1 VVAIKSRASI
11 YELYDW
17 VEHLRRA
24 LPIDAAI
31 RTVSG
36 SLEKVDGEDHY
47 VLASELAQLLC
58 EAGRY
63 AEALQVLDGMM
74 QRYPDDVR
82 AAMRK
87 ATNYL
92 YFLEDLEEALECINA
107 AIQRAYRTGFFRR
120 EALGNKA
127 RILLKLGRGDELSDV
142 LEEIMSLQIV
152 KGIPDIGRE
161 RDFVDRAPPGLIRKG
176 VLDRYNEFRP
186 KRLEDTSEDEP
197 PRYEPP
203 DDAA

>member
-1 VVAIKSRASI
+1 MVAIKSRPSI

-17 VEHLRRA
+17 VEHLRQT

-31 RTVSG
+31 RTVSD
-36 SLEKVDGEDHY
+36 SLEKVEGEDHR

-58 EAGRY
+58 DAGRY
-63 AEALQVLDGMM
+63 AEALQVLDGVM

-82 AAMRK
+82 SAISK

-92 YFLEDLEEALECINA
+92 YLLEDPEQALECINLA
-107 AIQRAYRTGFFRR
+107 LQRAYRTGFFRR

-127 RILLKLGRGDELSDV
+127 RLLLKLGRGDELSDV

-161 RDFVDRAPPGLIRKG
+161 RDFVDRAPPGLIRKS

-186 KRLEDTSEDEP
+186 KRPEDTSRDEP

-203 DDAA
+203 DDAS